1 MRTNLFKSLLVATM
15 AIGAWGGVNSAFA
28 QVTSFP
34 VSANFDD
41 GTKGIFSA
49 GEIKNNSNIGNVL
62 ATGEGLPITLDFDG
76 DVDTDGN
83 QPYTLKEN
91 ENLTFSYTAYQGW
104 YSVRTKTIAST
115 MELKNSDGVVLVGYT
130 YDNGG
135 CKITNVVING
145 KAIDGFS
152 AFHAQSSNPKTNN
165 YSADGFEIGNKK
177 KPFVTGEDYNPII
190 TFSISQSGF
199 VEITFNVREAKLGKK
214 YSKTFSGQLADDV
227 KKDISTLGFT
237 SNVDNSNRYYA
248 IDNFSIKSE
257 IKAVLPANYTIKY
270 VDESSN
276 ELKTVTRSSTV
287 GSNVTATADDMKTFY
302 SSDKSEKYVY
312 KSGNNE
318 IKLAEDE
325 ASNVITLTFS
335 KYTKFGYTINA
346 KENGTDLG
354 EVAKG
359 ETYSDGADIA
369 ISKFYKINNEWYE
382 TTTSPY
388 YINIKPE
395 NKAATIEVKKSDIT
409 YFAETEKL
417 GNNIGAS
424 YNKNMSNGA
433 YSAIAGG
440 KTAELCELPAG
451 EYKVTIY
458 LYERGDRGA
467 YIRDLNNTDNNTNTL
482 CYANIKNNSSYNL
495 KEHSVTL
502 KLYKTTKIGLSGWTT
517 HNKNN
522 DTYSTNQSAGLDYI
536 YIQRTGDATETVS
549 VSDAGYATYAT
560 TNNVVVPSDKNVKVM
575 TVKVNAEGTAI
586 ELNEVKAG
594 TVIPGNT
601 GFLVKAAAGKH
612 DFVVTSEAGKE
623 LENNNLVAATADVPS
638 DGAKYFALTK
648 IGDKVGFALV
658 EKDVVI
664 PAGKAYL
671 EVTKGTAAAKFF
683 GLDGEATGINSVKT
697 AKADGAYYTLEGV
710 KTTKPV
716 KGLYIHN
723 GKKIVVK

>member
-1 MRTNLFKSLLVATM
+1 MKTNLFKSLLVATM
-15 AIGAWGGVNSAFA
+15 AVGAWGGVNSAFA
-28 QVTSFP
+28 KVSSFP
-34 VSANFDD
+34 VTENFDD

-49 GEIKNNSNIGNVL
+49 GEIVNTSNIGNVL
-62 ATGEGLPITLDFDG
+62 AVGNGKPITLDFDG
-76 DVDTDGN
+76 DTNTDGN

-91 ENLTFSYTAYQGW
+91 ENLTFTYKAYHGW
-104 YSVRTKTIAST
+104 SSGKTTTT
-115 MELKNSDGVVLVGYT
+115 MELKNSDGVVIVGYT
-130 YDNGG
+130 YSSVN
-135 CKITNVVING
+135 CSITNVVING
-145 KAIDGFS
+145 KTVEGFSNFFAQSNCTTTKDADGFS
-152 AFHAQSSNPKTNN
+152 VKDKYYKSEEGYT
-165 YSADGFEIGNKK
+165 
-177 KPFVTGEDYNPII
+177 PII

-199 VEITFNVREAKLGKK
+199 VEITFNGREAKLGKT
-214 YSKTFSGQLADDV
+214 YSKTFRGQLADDV
-227 KKDISTLGFT
+227 KKDISTFGLT
-237 SNVDNSNRYYA
+237 SNVTDDTRRSA
-248 IDNFSIKSE
+248 IDNFSITSE
-257 IKAVLPANYTIKY
+257 IKAVQPANYTIKY
-270 VDESSN
+270 VDESSK
-276 ELKTVTRSSTV
+276 ELKTSVTRSSTV
-287 GSNVTATADDMKTFY
+287 GSNVTATADDIKTFY

-395 NKAATIEVKKSDIT
+395 NNSATIEVKKSDIK

-440 KTAELCELPAG
+440 KTAELCELPMG
-451 EYKVTIY
+451 EYRVTVY

-467 YIRDLNNTDNNTNTL
+467 FIRDLNNADNNTNTL
-482 CYANIKNNSSYNL
+482 CYADINKNSSNL
-495 KEHSVTL
+495 KEYSVTL

-517 HNKNN
+517 HNEKN

-560 TNNVVVPSDKNVKVM
+560 KYNVEVPENNDVKVM
-575 TVKVNAEGTAI
+575 TVKVNDDNSTI
-586 ELNEVKAG
+586 TLYDVPAG
-594 TVIPGNT
+594 KVIPANT
-601 GFLVKAAAGKH
+601 GILVKAAQG
-612 DFVVTSEAGKE
+612 DYNFVVTSDEGKE
-623 LENNNLVAATADVPS
+623 LENNSLVAAKEAVTS
-638 DGAKYFALTK
+638 DGATFFALTK
-648 IGDKVGFALV
+648 MDTKVGFA
-658 EKDVVI
+658 VVNNGVKI

-671 EVTKGTAAAKFF
+671 KVPAATTAKFF
-683 GLDGEATGINSVKT
+683 SLDGEATGINSVKT

>member
-1 MRTNLFKSLLVATM
+1 MKTNLFKSLLVATM

-34 VSANFDD
+34 VTENFDN

-49 GEIKNNSNIGNVL
+49 GEIVNTSNIGNVL
-62 ATGEGLPITLDFDG
+62 AVGNGKPITLDFDG
-76 DVDTDGN
+76 DTNTDDN

-91 ENLTFSYTAYQGW
+91 ENITFSYKAYHGW
-104 YSVRTKTIAST
+104 SRGKTTT

-130 YDNGG
+130 YDNGD

-145 KAIDGFS
+145 KSIDGFS
-152 AFHAQSSNPKTNN
+152 AFHAQSSNNN
-165 YSADGFEIGNKK
+165 RKNADGFTKSSQFYMSKEGY
-177 KPFVTGEDYNPII
+177 TPII
-190 TFSISQSGF
+190 TFSISQTGF
-199 VEITFNVREAKLGKK
+199 VEITFNGREAKLGKT
-214 YSKTFSGQLADDV
+214 YSKTFSGQLADNV
-227 KKDISTLGFT
+227 KKDISTFGFT
-237 SNVDNSNRYYA
+237 SNVTDDAFRCA
-248 IDNFSIKSE
+248 IDNFSITSE
-257 IKAVLPANYTIKY
+257 IKAVQPANYTIKY
-270 VDESSN
+270 VDESSK
-276 ELKTVTRSSTV
+276 ELKTSVTRSSTV
-287 GSNVTATADDMKTFY
+287 GSNVTATAADMKTFY
-302 SSDKSEKYVY
+302 SSDASEKYVY
-312 KSGNNE
+312 KSGNKE

-359 ETYSDGADIA
+359 ETYSDDADIA

-395 NKAATIEVKKSDIT
+395 NNSATIEVKKSDIT
-409 YFAETEKL
+409 YFAETENL

-433 YSAIAGG
+433 YSAIKGG
-440 KTAELCELPAG
+440 KTAELCELPMG
-451 EYKVTIY
+451 EYRVTVY

-482 CYANIKNNSSYNL
+482 CYADINKNSSNL
-495 KEHSVTL
+495 KEYSVTL
-502 KLYKTTKIGLSGWTT
+502 KLYKTTKIGLSGWT
-517 HNKNN
+517 N
-522 DTYSTNQSAGLDYI
+522 SGGINQSAGLDYI

-549 VSDAGYATYAT
+549 VSEAGFATYAT
-560 TNNVVVPSDKNVKVM
+560 TNNVVVPEDENVKVM

-586 ELNEVKAG
+586 ELNKVEAG
-594 TVIPGNT
+594 TVIPAKT
-601 GFLVKAAAGKH
+601 GILVKAAVGKH
-612 DFVVTSEAGKE
+612 DFVVTSEAGKD
-623 LENNNLVAATADVPS
+623 LTNNDLKAATIDEPS
-638 DGAKYFALTK
+638 DGTTYFALTK
-648 IGDKVGFALV
+648 IGEKVGFALV
-658 EKDVVI
+658 ENGVVI

-671 EVTKGTAAAKFF
+671 SIPRAASGAKFF

>member
-1 MRTNLFKSLLVATM
+1 MKTNLFKSLLVATM
-15 AIGAWGGVNSAFA
+15 AVGAWGGVNSAFA
-28 QVTSFP
+28 QVSSFP

-41 GTKGIFSA
+41 GKKGIFTA
-49 GEIKNNSNIGNVL
+49 GKIVNNSNIGNVL

-76 DVDTDGN
+76 DVDTNGN
-83 QPYTLKEN
+83 QPYKLKEN

-104 YSVRTKTIAST
+104 YRGKTTT

-145 KAIDGFS
+145 KTIDGFS
-152 AFHAQSSNPKTNN
+152 AFFAQSSNPTTKN
-165 YSADGFEIGNKK
+165 YSADGFEIGNNK

-318 IKLAEDE
+318 IKLAEDV

-369 ISKFYKINNEWYE
+369 ISKFYQINNEWYE

-440 KTAELCELPAG
+440 KTAELCELPMG
-451 EYKVTIY
+451 EYRVTVY
-458 LYERGDRGA
+458 LYEKGERGA
-467 YIRDLNNTDNNTNTL
+467 YIRDLNNADNNTNSL
-482 CYANIKNNSSYNL
+482 CYADINKNSSNL
-495 KEHSVTL
+495 KEYSVTL
-502 KLYKTTKIGLSGWTT
+502 KLYKTTKIGLSGWT
-517 HNKNN
+517 N
-522 DTYSTNQSAGLDYI
+522 SGGTNQSAGLDYI

-549 VSDAGYATYAT
+549 VSEAGYATYAT
-560 TNNVVVPSDKNVKVM
+560 KYNVEVPNDENVKVM
-575 TVKVNAEGTAI
+575 TVTVNEGNSTITLHEIPA
-586 ELNEVKAG
+586 K
-594 TVIPGNT
+594 TVIPANT
-601 GFLVKAAAGKH
+601 GILVKAAQGNH
-612 DFVVTSEAGKE
+612 DFVVTSKE
-623 LENNNLVAATADVPS
+623 GAKLENNSLIAATTDVTS
-638 DGAKYFALTK
+638 DGSTYFALTK
-648 IGDKVGFALV
+648 IGDKVGFA
-658 EKDVVI
+658 VVNNGVKI

-671 EVTKGTAAAKFF
+671 KVPAATTAKFF
-683 GLDGEATGINSVKT
+683 SLDGEATGINSVKT

>member
-1 MRTNLFKSLLVATM
+1 MKTNLFKSLLVATM

-104 YSVRTKTIAST
+104 YSVRNKTIAST

-152 AFHAQSSNPKTNN
+152 AFHAQSSNPKTKN
-165 YSADGFEIGNKK
+165 YSADGFEIGNNK

-312 KSGNNE
+312 KSGNKE

-395 NKAATIEVKKSDIT
+395 NNSATIEVKKSDIT
-409 YFAETEKL
+409 YFAETENL

-433 YSAIAGG
+433 YSAIAGS
-440 KTAELCELPAG
+440 KTAELCELPMG
-451 EYKVTIY
+451 EYRVTVY

-467 YIRDLNNTDNNTNTL
+467 YIRDLNNADNNTNTL
-482 CYANIKNNSSYNL
+482 CYADINKNSSNL
-495 KEHSVTL
+495 KEYSVTL
-502 KLYKTTKIGLSGWTT
+502 KLYKTTKIGLSGWT
-517 HNKNN
+517 N
-522 DTYSTNQSAGLDYI
+522 SGGINQSAGIDYI
-536 YIQRTGDATETVS
+536 YIQRTGDATETATIS
-549 VSDAGYATYAT
+549 EAGFATYAT
-560 TNNVVVPSDKNVKVM
+560 TNNVVVPSDENVKVM

-594 TVIPGNT
+594 TVIPAGR
-601 GFLVKAAAGKH
+601 GILVKAPAGNC
-612 DFVVTSEAGKE
+612 DFVVTSDKGTE
-623 LENNNLVAATADVPS
+623 LTSNNLVAATSDVTS
-638 DGAKYFALTK
+638 DGTKYFALTK
-648 IGDKVGFALV
+648 IGEKVGFALV

-671 EVTKGTAAAKFF
+671 EVAKATAAKFF
-683 GLDGEATGINSVKT
+683 NLDGEATGINSVKT

>member
-1 MRTNLFKSLLVATM
+1 MKTNLFKSLLVATM
-15 AIGAWGGVNSAFA
+15 AVGAWGGVNSAFA
-28 QVTSFP
+28 KVSSFP
-34 VSANFDD
+34 VTENFDD

-49 GEIKNNSNIGNVL
+49 GEIVNTSNIGNVL
-62 ATGEGLPITLDFDG
+62 AVGNGKPITLDFDG
-76 DVDTDGN
+76 DTNTEGN

-91 ENLTFSYTAYQGW
+91 ENVTFSYTAYQGW
-104 YSVRTKTIAST
+104 YNVRNKTITST

-130 YDNGG
+130 Y
-135 CKITNVVING
+135 KTNDCNVTDVVING
-145 KAIDGFS
+145 KTVDGFS
-152 AFHAQSSNPKTNN
+152 IFKNQSLQNN
-165 YSADGFEIGNKK
+165 GKGADGFDKNF
-177 KPFVTGEDYNPII
+177 FVSNVENNPII
-190 TFSISQSGF
+190 TFSISQTGF
-199 VEITFNVREAKLGKK
+199 VTIVFKLGNT
-214 YSKTFSGQLADDV
+214 SKTFSGNIANDV
-227 KKDISTLGFT
+227 KKDIKTFGFT
-237 SNVDNSNRYYA
+237 SNVDNNNRYCA
-248 IDNFSIKSE
+248 IDNFSITSE
-257 IKAVLPANYTIKY
+257 IKAVQPANYTIKY
-270 VDESSN
+270 VDESSK
-276 ELKTVTRSSTV
+276 ELKTSVTRSSTV

-312 KSGNNE
+312 KSGNNG
-318 IKLAEDE
+318 IKLAEDA

-382 TTTSPY
+382 TTSSPY

-409 YFAETEKL
+409 YFAETENL

-424 YNKNMSNGA
+424 YNKNLSNGA

-440 KTAELCELPAG
+440 KIAELCELPAG

-458 LYERGDRGA
+458 LYERGDRSA
-467 YIRDLNNTDNNTNTL
+467 IIRDVNNSDNGTNTL
-482 CYANIKNNSSYNL
+482 CALPIDKNSKANEYSAIL
-495 KEHSVTL
+495 T
-502 KLYKTTKIGLSGWTT
+502 LYKTTKIRLSGYTT
-517 HNKNN
+517 GTDGN
-522 DTYSTNQSAGLDYI
+522 YSTNQSAGLDYV
-536 YIQRTGDATETVS
+536 YIQKTGDATETVS
-549 VSDAGYATYAT
+549 VSDAGFATYAT
-560 TNNVVVPSDKNVKVM
+560 KYNVEVPNDENVKVM
-575 TVKVNAEGTAI
+575 TVKVNDDKNSITLHNVA
-586 ELNEVKAG
+586 AG
-594 TVIPGNT
+594 TLIPANT
-601 GFLVKAAAGKH
+601 GILVKAAKG
-612 DFVVTSEAGKE
+612 DYNFVVTGEAGKD
-623 LENNNLVAATADVPS
+623 LTNNDLKAATANKAS
-638 DGAKYFALTK
+638 DGSTYFALTK

-683 GLDGEATGINSVKT
+683 SLDGEATGINSVKT

>member
-1 MRTNLFKSLLVATM
+1 MKTNLFKSLLVATM

-34 VSANFDD
+34 VTENFDN

-49 GEIKNNSNIGNVL
+49 GEIVNTSNIGNVL
-62 ATGEGLPITLDFDG
+62 AVGNGKPITLDFDG
-76 DVDTDGN
+76 DTNTDDN

-91 ENLTFSYTAYQGW
+91 ENITFSYKAYHGW
-104 YSVRTKTIAST
+104 SRGKTTT

-130 YDNGG
+130 YDNGD

-145 KAIDGFS
+145 KSIDGFS
-152 AFHAQSSNPKTNN
+152 AFHAQSSNNN
-165 YSADGFEIGNKK
+165 RINADGFTKSSQFYMSKEGY
-177 KPFVTGEDYNPII
+177 TPII
-190 TFSISQSGF
+190 TFSISQTGF
-199 VEITFNVREAKLGKK
+199 VEITFNGREAKLGKT
-214 YSKTFSGQLADDV
+214 YSKTFSGQLADNV
-227 KKDISTLGFT
+227 KKDISTFGFT
-237 SNVDNSNRYYA
+237 SNVTDDAFRCA
-248 IDNFSIKSE
+248 IDNFSITSE
-257 IKAVLPANYTIKY
+257 IKAVQPANYTIKY
-270 VDESSN
+270 VDESSK
-276 ELKTVTRSSTV
+276 ELKTSVTRSSTV
-287 GSNVTATADDMKTFY
+287 GSNVTATAADMKTFY
-302 SSDKSEKYVY
+302 SSDASEKYVY
-312 KSGNNE
+312 KSGNKE

-359 ETYSDGADIA
+359 ETYSDDADIA

-395 NKAATIEVKKSDIT
+395 NNSATIEVKKSDIT
-409 YFAETEKL
+409 YFAETENL

-433 YSAIAGG
+433 YSAIKGG
-440 KTAELCELPAG
+440 KTAELCELPMG
-451 EYKVTIY
+451 EYRVTVY

-482 CYANIKNNSSYNL
+482 CYADINKNSSNL
-495 KEHSVTL
+495 KEYSVTL
-502 KLYKTTKIGLSGWTT
+502 KLYKTTKIGLSGWT
-517 HNKNN
+517 N
-522 DTYSTNQSAGLDYI
+522 SGGINQSAGLDYI

-549 VSDAGYATYAT
+549 VSEAGFATYAT
-560 TNNVVVPSDKNVKVM
+560 TNNVVVPEDENVKVM

-586 ELNEVKAG
+586 ELNKVEAG
-594 TVIPGNT
+594 TVIPAKT
-601 GFLVKAAAGKH
+601 GILVKAAAGKH
-612 DFVVTSEAGKE
+612 DFVVTSEAGKD
-623 LENNNLVAATADVPS
+623 LTNNDLKAATIDEPS
-638 DGAKYFALTK
+638 DGTTYFALTK
-648 IGDKVGFALV
+648 IGEKVGFALV
-658 EKDVVI
+658 ENGVVI

-671 EVTKGTAAAKFF
+671 SIPRAASGAKFF

>member
-1 MRTNLFKSLLVATM
+1 MKTNLFKSLLVATM
-15 AIGAWGGVNSAFA
+15 AVGAWGGVNSAFA
-28 QVTSFP
+28 QVSSFP
-34 VSANFDD
+34 VTENFDD
-41 GTKGIFSA
+41 GTNGIFSA
-49 GEIKNNSNIGNVL
+49 GEIVNTSNIGNVL
-62 ATGEGLPITLDFDG
+62 ATGKNMPITLDFDG
-76 DVDTDGN
+76 DVNTDGN

-91 ENLTFSYTAYQGW
+91 ENITFSYKEYNGSLGINTT
-104 YSVRTKTIAST
+104 TK

-130 YDNGG
+130 YN
-135 CKITNVVING
+135 TNKSVINDVVING
-145 KAIDGFS
+145 KTVEGFS
-152 AFHAQSSNPKTNN
+152 EFAAQSIWSSTRGAN
-165 YSADGFEIGNKK
+165 GFNGNG
-177 KPFVTGEDYNPII
+177 KPYLSKDDYNTII
-190 TFSISQSGF
+190 TISISQTGF
-199 VEITFNVREAKLGKK
+199 ATITFKLNNIP
-214 YSKTFSGQLADDV
+214 KTFSGIIANNV
-227 KKDISTLGFT
+227 KKDIKTFGFT
-237 SNVDNSNRYYA
+237 SDVNNTDRRCA
-248 IDNFSIKSE
+248 IDNFSITSE
-257 IKAVLPANYTIKY
+257 IKAVQQASYTIKY

-276 ELKTVTRSSTV
+276 ELKTSVTRSSTV
-287 GSNVTATADDMKTFY
+287 GSNVTATAADMETFY
-302 SSDKSEKYVY
+302 SSDASEKYVY
-312 KSGNNE
+312 KSGNKE

-359 ETYSDGADIA
+359 ETYSDDADIA

-388 YINIKPE
+388 YININPE

-409 YFAETEKL
+409 YFAETENL

-433 YSAIAGG
+433 YSAIAGS

-467 YIRDLNNTDNNTNTL
+467 YIRDLNNADLSTNTL
-482 CYANIKNNSSYNL
+482 CYADINKNSSNL
-495 KEHSVTL
+495 KEYSVTL

-517 HNKNN
+517 HNEKN

-560 TNNVVVPSDKNVKVM
+560 TNNIEVPESNDVKVM
-575 TVKVNAEGTAI
+575 TVKVNEDKSTI
-586 ELNEVKAG
+586 TLHEVKAG
-594 TVIPGNT
+594 TVIPAYT
-601 GFLVKAAAGKH
+601 GILVKAAKG
-612 DFVVTSEAGKE
+612 DYNFVVTSDKGETLANNDLKAAKEA
-623 LENNNLVAATADVPS
+623 VTS
-638 DGAKYFALTK
+638 DGATFFALTK
-648 IGDKVGFALV
+648 MDTKVGFALV
-658 EKDVVI
+658 ANEVVI

-671 EVTKGTAAAKFF
+671 MVENGTPAKFF

>member
-1 MRTNLFKSLLVATM
+1 MKTNLFKSLLVATM
-15 AIGAWGGVNSAFA
+15 AIGALGGVNSAFA

-34 VSANFDD
+34 VTENFDD

-49 GEIKNNSNIGNVL
+49 GEIVNTSNIGNVL
-62 ATGEGLPITLDFDG
+62 ATGKNMPITLDFDG
-76 DVDTDGN
+76 DVNTDGN

-91 ENLTFSYTAYQGW
+91 ENITFSYKEYNGSLGTNTT
-104 YSVRTKTIAST
+104 TK

-130 YDNGG
+130 YN
-135 CKITNVVING
+135 TNKSIINDVVING
-145 KAIDGFS
+145 KTVEGFS
-152 AFHAQSSNPKTNN
+152 EFAAQSI
-165 YSADGFEIGNKK
+165 YSSTRGANGFDGRG
-177 KPFVTGEDYNPII
+177 KPYLSKDDYNTII
-190 TFSISQSGF
+190 TFSISQTGF
-199 VEITFNVREAKLGKK
+199 ATITFKLNNIP
-214 YSKTFSGQLADDV
+214 KTFSGIIANNV
-227 KKDISTLGFT
+227 KKDIKTFGFT
-237 SNVDNSNRYYA
+237 SDVDNTDRRCA
-248 IDNFSIKSE
+248 IDNFSITSE
-257 IKAVLPANYTIKY
+257 IKAVQQTSYTIKY

-276 ELKTVTRSSTV
+276 ELKTSVTRSSTV

-302 SSDKSEKYVY
+302 SSDASEKYVY

-325 ASNVITLTFS
+325 ANNVITLTFS

-359 ETYSDGADIA
+359 ETYSDDADIA

-395 NKAATIEVKKSDIT
+395 NNSATIEVKKSDIT
-409 YFAETEKL
+409 YFAETENL

-433 YSAIAGG
+433 YSAIAGS
-440 KTAELCELPAG
+440 KTAELCELPMG
-451 EYKVTIY
+451 EYKVTVY

-467 YIRDLNNTDNNTNTL
+467 YIRDLNNADNKTNTL
-482 CYANIKNNSSYNL
+482 CYADINKNSSNL
-495 KEHSVTL
+495 KEYSVTL

-517 HNKNN
+517 GNGGI
-522 DTYSTNQSAGLDYI
+522 NQSAGLDYI
-536 YIQRTGDATETVS
+536 YIQRTGDATETATI
-549 VSDAGYATYAT
+549 SDAGFATYAT
-560 TNNVVVPSDKNVKVM
+560 TNNVVVPNDENVKVM

-586 ELNEVKAG
+586 ELNEVAAN
-594 TVIPGNT
+594 TVIPANT
-601 GFLVKAAAGKH
+601 GILVKAPAGNC
-612 DFVVTSEAGKE
+612 DFVVTSDNGTTLAKND
-623 LENNNLVAATADVPS
+623 LKAATADVTS
-638 DGAKYFALTK
+638 DGAKFFALTK
-648 IGDKVGFALV
+648 QGEKVGFALV

-671 EVTKGTAAAKFF
+671 EVAKATAAKFF
-683 GLDGEATGINSVKT
+683 SLDGEATGINSVKT

>member
-1 MRTNLFKSLLVATM
+1 MKTNLFKSLLVATM
-15 AIGAWGGVNSAFA
+15 AVGAMGGVNSAFA

-34 VSANFDD
+34 VTENFDD

-49 GEIKNNSNIGNVL
+49 GEIVNTKNIGNVL
-62 ATGEGLPITLDFDG
+62 ATGKDMPITLDFDG

-91 ENLTFSYTAYQGW
+91 ENITFSYKEYNGSLGTNTT
-104 YSVRTKTIAST
+104 TK

-130 YDNGG
+130 YN
-135 CKITNVVING
+135 TNKSVINDVVING
-145 KAIDGFS
+145 KTVEGFS
-152 AFHAQSSNPKTNN
+152 QFAAQSIWSSTRGAN
-165 YSADGFEIGNKK
+165 GFSGKS
-177 KPFVTGEDYNPII
+177 KPYLSKDDYNTII
-190 TFSISQSGF
+190 TISISQTGF
-199 VEITFNVREAKLGKK
+199 ATITFKLNNIP
-214 YSKTFSGQLADDV
+214 KTFSGIIANNV
-227 KKDISTLGFT
+227 KKDIKTFGFT
-237 SNVDNSNRYYA
+237 SDVNNTDRRCA
-248 IDNFSIKSE
+248 IDNFSINSE
-257 IKAVLPANYTIKY
+257 IKAVQQTNYTIKY

-440 KTAELCELPAG
+440 KTAELCELPMG
-451 EYKVTIY
+451 EYRVTVY

-467 YIRDLNNTDNNTNTL
+467 YIRDLNNADLSTNTL
-482 CYANIKNNSSYNL
+482 CYADINKNSSNL
-495 KEHSVTL
+495 KEYSVTL

-517 HNKNN
+517 HNEKN

-560 TNNVVVPSDKNVKVM
+560 TNNIVVPEGNDVEVM
-575 TVKVNAEGTAI
+575 TVTVNKDNSTISLNKVE
-586 ELNEVKAG
+586 AG
-594 TVIPGNT
+594 TVIPAKT
-601 GFLVKAAAGKH
+601 GILVKAAAGNH
-612 DFVVTSEAGKE
+612 DFVVTSDKSEESEA
-623 LENNNLVAATADVPS
+623 LTNNDLKAATTDETS
-638 DGAKYFALTK
+638 DGATYFALTK
-648 IGDKVGFALV
+648 IGEKVGFALV
-658 EKDVVI
+658 ANGVVI
-664 PAGKAYL
+664 PASKAYL
-671 EVTKGTAAAKFF
+671 KVPAESTAKFF

-710 KTTKPV
+710 KTTKPI

>member
-1 MRTNLFKSLLVATM
+1 MKTNLFKSLLVAAM
-15 AIGAWGGVNSAFA
+15 AIGAMGGVNSAFA
-28 QVTSFP
+28 QVSSFP
-34 VSANFDD
+34 VTENFDD

-49 GEIKNNSNIGNVL
+49 GEIVNDKKIGNVL
-62 ATGEGLPITLDFDG
+62 AVGNGKPITLDFDG
-76 DVDTDGN
+76 DADTDGN

-91 ENLTFSYTAYQGW
+91 ENLTFTYKAYHG
-104 YSVRTKTIAST
+104 YLMGNKTTT
-115 MELKNSDGVVLVGYT
+115 MELKNSDGVVLVGYIYSST
-130 YDNGG
+130 TGN
-135 CKITNVVING
+135 ITNVVING
-145 KAIDGFS
+145 NTVGGFNEFKAQSTMSNGNDAYGFS
-152 AFHAQSSNPKTNN
+152 KNLYTSEDKCNPT
-165 YSADGFEIGNKK
+165 
-177 KPFVTGEDYNPII
+177 I
-190 TFSISQSGF
+190 TFSISQTGF
-199 VEITFNVREAKLGKK
+199 ATITFKIGET
-214 YSKTFSGQLADDV
+214 SKTFSGNIADAV
-227 KKDISTLGFT
+227 KKNISTFGFT
-237 SNVDNSNRYYA
+237 STVNNDGRRCVY
-248 IDNFSIKSE
+248 DNFSIKSE
-257 IKAVLPANYTIKY
+257 IKAVQSANYTIKY

-276 ELKTVTRSSTV
+276 ELKTSITRSSTV
-287 GSNVTATADDMKTFY
+287 GSNVTATAADMETFY
-302 SSDKSEKYVY
+302 SSDDSKKYVY

-359 ETYSDGADIA
+359 ETYTDGADIA
-369 ISKFYKINNEWYE
+369 ISKFYNINNEWYE

-409 YFAETEKL
+409 YFAETENL

-424 YNKNMSNGA
+424 YNKNLSNGA
-433 YSAIAGG
+433 YSAIKGG

-467 YIRDLNNTDNNTNTL
+467 YIRDLNNADLSTNTL
-482 CYANIKNNSSYNL
+482 CYADIKNNSSYNL

-517 HNKNN
+517 HNEKN
-522 DTYSTNQSAGLDYI
+522 DTYSTNQSAGLDFI

-549 VSDAGYATYAT
+549 VTEAGYATYAT
-560 TNNVVVPSDKNVKVM
+560 NYNVKVPEDENVEVM
-575 TVKVNAEGTAI
+575 TVKVNDDKTSITLHKVAA
-586 ELNEVKAG
+586 N
-594 TVIPGNT
+594 TVIPANT
-601 GFLVKAAAGKH
+601 GILVKATAGNH
-612 DFVVTSEAGKE
+612 DFVVTSKE
-623 LENNNLVAATADVPS
+623 GATLDNSLVAAKDAVTS
-638 DGAKYFALTK
+638 DGTTFFALTTLND
-648 IGDKVGFALV
+648 GKVGFA
-658 EKDVVI
+658 VVKEGVNI

-671 EVTKGTAAAKFF
+671 MVPGETSAKFF
-683 GLDGEATGINSVKT
+683 GLDGEVTGINSVKT

-716 KGLYIHN
+716 KGIYIHN

>member
-1 MRTNLFKSLLVATM
+1 MKTNLFKSLLVATM
-15 AIGAWGGVNSAFA
+15 AIGAMGGVNSAFA
-28 QVTSFP
+28 QVSSFP
-34 VSANFDD
+34 VTENFDD

-49 GEIKNNSNIGNVL
+49 GEIVNTSNIGNVL
-62 ATGEGLPITLDFDG
+62 AVGNGKPITLDFDG
-76 DVDTDGN
+76 DTNTDDN

-91 ENLTFSYTAYQGW
+91 ENITFSYKAYHGW
-104 YSVRTKTIAST
+104 SSGKTTT

-152 AFHAQSSNPKTNN
+152 AFHAQSSNNN
-165 YSADGFEIGNKK
+165 RKNADGFTKSSQFYMSKEGY
-177 KPFVTGEDYNPII
+177 TPII
-190 TFSISQSGF
+190 TFSISQTGF
-199 VEITFNVREAKLGKK
+199 VEITFNGREAKLGKT
-214 YSKTFSGQLADDV
+214 YSKTFSGQLADNV
-227 KKDISTLGFT
+227 KKDISTFGFT
-237 SNVDNSNRYYA
+237 SNVTDDAFRCA
-248 IDNFSIKSE
+248 IDNFSITSE
-257 IKAVLPANYTIKY
+257 IKAVQPANYTIKY
-270 VDESSN
+270 VDESSK
-276 ELKTVTRSSTV
+276 ELKTSVTRSSIV
-287 GSNVTATADDMKTFY
+287 GSNVTATAADMETFY
-302 SSDKSEKYVY
+302 SSDASEKYVY

-325 ASNVITLTFS
+325 ANNVITLTFS

-359 ETYSDGADIA
+359 ETYTDGADIA
-369 ISKFYKINNEWYE
+369 ISKFYNINNEWYE

-395 NKAATIEVKKSDIT
+395 NNSATIEVKKSDIT
-409 YFAETEKL
+409 YFAETENL
-417 GNNIGAS
+417 GNNTGKVS
-424 YNKNMSNGA
+424 DKNMSNGA
-433 YSAIAGG
+433 YSAIKGG
-440 KTAELCELPAG
+440 ETAELCKLPMG

-458 LYERGDRGA
+458 LKANGNRSA
-467 YIRDLNNTDNNTNTL
+467 IIRDVDNSDNGTNTL
-482 CYANIKNNSSYNL
+482 CALPINRSSAA
-495 KEHSVTL
+495 KEYSTTL
-502 KLYKTTKIGLSGWTT
+502 TLYETTKIGLSGYTT
-517 HNKNN
+517 S
-522 DTYSTNQSAGLDYI
+522 TGTNQSADLDYI

-549 VSDAGYATYAT
+549 VSEAGFATYAT
-560 TNNVVVPSDKNVKVM
+560 TNNVVVPEDENVKVM

-586 ELNEVKAG
+586 ELNKVAAG
-594 TVIPGNT
+594 TVIPANEGI
-601 GFLVKAAAGKH
+601 LVKAAKG
-612 DFVVTSEAGKE
+612 DYNFVVTSDKGDA
-623 LENNNLVAATADVPS
+623 LANNDLKAATADETS

-658 EKDVVI
+658 ANGVVI

-671 EVTKGTAAAKFF
+671 EVPAATAAKFF

>member
-1 MRTNLFKSLLVATM
+1 MKTNLFKSLLVATM

-34 VSANFDD
+34 VTENFDN

-49 GEIKNNSNIGNVL
+49 GEIVNTSNIGNVL
-62 ATGEGLPITLDFDG
+62 AVGNGKPITLDFDG
-76 DVDTDGN
+76 DTNTDDN

-91 ENLTFSYTAYQGW
+91 ENITFSYKAYHGW
-104 YSVRTKTIAST
+104 SRGKTTT

-130 YDNGG
+130 YDNGD

-145 KAIDGFS
+145 KSIDGFS
-152 AFHAQSSNPKTNN
+152 AFHAQSSNNN
-165 YSADGFEIGNKK
+165 RKNADGFTKSSQFYMSKEGY
-177 KPFVTGEDYNPII
+177 TPII
-190 TFSISQSGF
+190 TFSISQTGF
-199 VEITFNVREAKLGKK
+199 VEITFNGREAKLGKT
-214 YSKTFSGQLADDV
+214 YSKTFSGQLADNV
-227 KKDISTLGFT
+227 KKDISTFGFT
-237 SNVDNSNRYYA
+237 SNVTDDAFRCA
-248 IDNFSIKSE
+248 IDNFSITSE
-257 IKAVLPANYTIKY
+257 IKAVQPANYTIKY
-270 VDESSN
+270 VDESSK
-276 ELKTVTRSSTV
+276 ELKTSVTRSSTV
-287 GSNVTATADDMKTFY
+287 GSNVTATAADMKTFY
-302 SSDKSEKYVY
+302 SSDTSEKYVY
-312 KSGNNE
+312 KSGNKE

-359 ETYSDGADIA
+359 ETYSDDADIA

-395 NKAATIEVKKSDIT
+395 NNSATIEVKKSDIT
-409 YFAETEKL
+409 YFAETENL

-433 YSAIAGG
+433 YSAIKGG
-440 KTAELCELPAG
+440 KTAELCELPMG
-451 EYKVTIY
+451 EYRVTVY

-482 CYANIKNNSSYNL
+482 CYADINKNSSNL
-495 KEHSVTL
+495 KEYSVTL
-502 KLYKTTKIGLSGWTT
+502 KLYKTTKIGLSGWT
-517 HNKNN
+517 N
-522 DTYSTNQSAGLDYI
+522 SGGINQSAGLDYI

-549 VSDAGYATYAT
+549 VSEAGFATYAT
-560 TNNVVVPSDKNVKVM
+560 TNNVVVPEDENVKVM

-594 TVIPGNT
+594 TVIPAKT
-601 GFLVKAAAGKH
+601 GILVKADQGNH
-612 DFVVTSEAGKE
+612 NFVVTSKE
-623 LENNNLVAATADVPS
+623 GTELTNNNLVAATADVPS

>member
-1 MRTNLFKSLLVATM
+1 MKTNLFKSLLVATM

-28 QVTSFP
+28 QVSSFP
-34 VSANFDD
+34 VTENFDE

-49 GEIKNNSNIGNVL
+49 GEIKNTSNIGNVL
-62 ATGEGLPITLDFDG
+62 AVGNGKPITLDFDG
-76 DVDTDGN
+76 DTNTDGN

-91 ENLTFSYTAYQGW
+91 ENLTFTYKAYHGW
-104 YSVRTKTIAST
+104 SSGKTTT

-130 YDNGG
+130 YDNGS
-135 CKITNVVING
+135 CKITNVIING

-152 AFHAQSSNPKTNN
+152 AFYAQSSNNN
-165 YSADGFEIGNKK
+165 RRNADGFTKSNQFYMSKEGY
-177 KPFVTGEDYNPII
+177 TPII

-199 VEITFNVREAKLGKK
+199 VEITFNGREKNLGKT
-214 YSKTFSGQLADDV
+214 YSKTFRGQLADDV
-227 KKDISTLGFT
+227 KKDISTFGFT
-237 SNVDNSNRYYA
+237 SNVTNDDFRCA
-248 IDNFSIKSE
+248 IDNFSITSE
-257 IKAVLPANYTIKY
+257 IKAVLPTNYTIKY

-276 ELKTVTRSSTV
+276 ELKTSVTRSSIV
-287 GSNVTATADDMKTFY
+287 GSNVTATAADMETFY
-302 SSDKSEKYVY
+302 SSNASEKYVY

-325 ASNVITLTFS
+325 ANNVITLTFS

-369 ISKFYKINNEWYE
+369 ISKFYQINNKWYE

-395 NKAATIEVKKSDIT
+395 NNSATIEVKKSDIT
-409 YFAETEKL
+409 YFAETENL
-417 GNNIGAS
+417 GNNTGKVS
-424 YNKNMSNGA
+424 DKNMSNGA
-433 YSAIAGG
+433 YSAIKGG
-440 KTAELCELPAG
+440 ETAELCELPMG
-451 EYKVTIY
+451 EYKVIIY
-458 LYERGDRGA
+458 LKANGNRSA
-467 YIRDLNNTDNNTNTL
+467 IIRDVDNSDNGTNTL
-482 CYANIKNNSSYNL
+482 CSLPINRSSAA
-495 KEHSVTL
+495 KEYSTTL
-502 KLYKTTKIGLSGWTT
+502 TLYETTKIGLSGYTT
-517 HNKNN
+517 S
-522 DTYSTNQSAGLDYI
+522 TGTNQSADLDYI

-549 VSDAGYATYAT
+549 VSEAGFATYAT
-560 TNNVVVPSDKNVKVM
+560 TNNVVVPEDENVKVM

-601 GFLVKAAAGKH
+601 GFLVKAPAGNC
-612 DFVVTSEAGKE
+612 DFVVTSDKGTE
-623 LENNNLVAATADVPS
+623 LTNNDLKAATADVTS
-638 DGAKYFALTK
+638 DGTKFFALTK
-648 IGDKVGFALV
+648 IGEKVGFALV
-658 EKDVVI
+658 ANDVVI

-671 EVTKGTAAAKFF
+671 EVPAATAAKFF
-683 GLDGEATGINSVKT
+683 SLDGEATGINSVKT

>member
-1 MRTNLFKSLLVATM
+1 M
-15 AIGAWGGVNSAFA
+15 NSAFA
-28 QVTSFP
+28 QVSSFP

-49 GEIKNNSNIGNVL
+49 GEVVTNTKNIGTVL
-62 ATGEGLPITLDFDG
+62 AAGKGLPITLDFDG
-76 DVDTDGN
+76 DTKTDGN

-91 ENLTFSYTAYQGW
+91 ENVTFSYTAYQG
-104 YSVRTKTIAST
+104 YLGGRKTTT

-130 YDNGG
+130 YSSTACN
-135 CKITNVVING
+135 ITNVIING
-145 KAIDGFS
+145 KTIDGFS
-152 AFHAQSSNPKTNN
+152 AFFAQSGFSTSGNANGFVDLKNN
-165 YSADGFEIGNKK
+165 VSQKAYQSREG
-177 KPFVTGEDYNPII
+177 YNPII

-199 VEITFNVREAKLGKK
+199 VEMTFNGRETKLGKT

-227 KKDISTLGFT
+227 KKDISTFGFT
-237 SNVDNSNRYYA
+237 SEVDNSDRYYA
-248 IDNFSIKSE
+248 IDNFSITSE
-257 IKAVLPANYTIKY
+257 IKAVKPANYTIKY

-276 ELKTVTRSSTV
+276 ELKTSVTRSSTV
-287 GSNVTATADDMKTFY
+287 GSNVTATAADMETFY
-302 SSDKSEKYVY
+302 SSDASAKYVY

-335 KYTKFGYTINA
+335 KYTKFAYTINA

-369 ISKFYKINNEWYE
+369 ISKFYQINNEWYE

-409 YFAETEKL
+409 YFAETENL
-417 GNNIGAS
+417 GNNTGKVS
-424 YNKNMSNGA
+424 DKTMSNGA
-433 YSAIAGG
+433 YSAIKGG
-440 KTAELCELPAG
+440 ETAELCKLPMG
-451 EYKVTIY
+451 KYKVIIY
-458 LYERGDRGA
+458 LKANGNRSA
-467 YIRDLNNTDNNTNTL
+467 IIRDVDNSDNGTNTL
-482 CYANIKNNSSYNL
+482 CILPINRSSAA
-495 KEHSVTL
+495 KEYSTTL
-502 KLYKTTKIGLSGWTT
+502 TLYKTTKIGLSGYTT
-517 HNKNN
+517 S
-522 DTYSTNQSAGLDYI
+522 TGTNQSADLDYI

-549 VSDAGYATYAT
+549 VSDAGFATYAT
-560 TNNVVVPSDKNVKVM
+560 KYNVEVPNDENVKVM
-575 TVKVNAEGTAI
+575 TVKVNDDNSTI
-586 ELNEVKAG
+586 TLNKVEAG
-594 TVIPGNT
+594 SVIPANT
-601 GFLVKAAAGKH
+601 GILVKAAQGDH
-612 DFVVTSEAGKE
+612 NFVVTSKE
-623 LENNNLVAATADVPS
+623 GTELTNNNLVAATADVTS
-638 DGAKYFALTK
+638 DGAKFFALTK

-671 EVTKGTAAAKFF
+671 EVTKGTAGAKFF
-683 GLDGEATGINSVKT
+683 SLDGEATGINSVKT
-697 AKADGAYYTLEGV
+697 VKADGAYYTLEGV

>member
-1 MRTNLFKSLLVATM
+1 MKTNLFKSLLVATM
-15 AIGAWGGVNSAFA
+15 AVGAMGGVNSAFA
-28 QVTSFP
+28 QVSSFP
-34 VSANFDD
+34 VTENFDD
-41 GTKGIFSA
+41 GTKGIFST
-49 GEIKNNSNIGNVL
+49 GEIVNNSNIGNVL

-104 YSVRTKTIAST
+104 YSVRNKTIAST

-152 AFHAQSSNPKTNN
+152 AFHAQSSNPKTKN
-165 YSADGFEIGNKK
+165 YSADGFEIGNNK

-199 VEITFNVREAKLGKK
+199 VEITFNVREAKFGKK

-287 GSNVTATADDMKTFY
+287 GSNVTATAADMKTFY

-312 KSGNNE
+312 KSGNKE

-417 GNNIGAS
+417 GNNTGKVS
-424 YNKNMSNGA
+424 DKNMSNGA
-433 YSAIAGG
+433 YSAIKGG
-440 KTAELCELPAG
+440 ETAELCELPMG
-451 EYKVTIY
+451 EYKVIIY
-458 LYERGDRGA
+458 LKANGNRSA
-467 YIRDLNNTDNNTNTL
+467 IIRDVDNSDNGTNTL
-482 CYANIKNNSSYNL
+482 CSLPINRSSAA
-495 KEHSVTL
+495 KEYSTTL
-502 KLYKTTKIGLSGWTT
+502 TLYKTTKIGLSGYTT
-517 HNKNN
+517 S
-522 DTYSTNQSAGLDYI
+522 TGGTNQSADLDYI

-549 VSDAGYATYAT
+549 VTEAGYATYAT
-560 TNNVVVPSDKNVKVM
+560 TNNIVVPENNDVKVM
-575 TVKVNAEGTAI
+575 TVKVNDDKNSITLHNVA
-586 ELNEVKAG
+586 AG
-594 TVIPGNT
+594 TLIPANT
-601 GFLVKAAAGKH
+601 GILVKAAQG
-612 DFVVTSEAGKE
+612 DYNFVVTSDAGTP
-623 LENNNLVAATADVPS
+623 LDNNLVAAKEAVKS
-638 DGAKYFALTK
+638 DGATFFALTTLSD
-648 IGDKVGFALV
+648 GKVGFA
-658 EKDVVI
+658 VVATGVKI

-671 EVTKGTAAAKFF
+671 KVPAATTAKFF

>member
-1 MRTNLFKSLLVATM
+1 MKTNLFKSLLVATM
-15 AIGAWGGVNSAFA
+15 AIGALGGVNSAFA

-34 VSANFDD
+34 VTENFDD

-49 GEIKNNSNIGNVL
+49 GEVITKNKNIGTVL
-62 ATGEGLPITLDFDG
+62 AAGRDLPITLDFDG
-76 DVDTDGN
+76 DTNTDGN

-91 ENLTFSYTAYQGW
+91 ENVTFSYTAYQGW
-104 YSVRTKTIAST
+104 YNVRNKTITST

-130 YDNGG
+130 Y
-135 CKITNVVING
+135 KTNDCNVTDVVING
-145 KAIDGFS
+145 KTVDGFS
-152 AFHAQSSNPKTNN
+152 IFKNQSLQNN
-165 YSADGFEIGNKK
+165 GKGADGFDKNF
-177 KPFVTGEDYNPII
+177 FVSNVENNPII
-190 TFSISQSGF
+190 TFSISQTGF
-199 VEITFNVREAKLGKK
+199 VTIVFKLGNT
-214 YSKTFSGQLADDV
+214 SKTFSGNIANDV
-227 KKDISTLGFT
+227 KKDIKTFGFT
-237 SNVDNSNRYYA
+237 SNVDNDNRYCA
-248 IDNFSIKSE
+248 IDNFSITSE

-276 ELKTVTRSSTV
+276 ELKTSVTRSSTV
-287 GSNVTATADDMKTFY
+287 GSNVTATAADMETFY
-302 SSDKSEKYVY
+302 SSDASEKYVY

-369 ISKFYKINNEWYE
+369 ISKFYQINNEWYE

-395 NKAATIEVKKSDIT
+395 NNSATIEVKKSDIT
-409 YFAETEKL
+409 YFAETENL

-433 YSAIAGG
+433 YSAIAGS

-467 YIRDLNNTDNNTNTL
+467 YIRDLNNADNKTNTL
-482 CYANIKNNSSYNL
+482 CYADINKYSSNL
-495 KEHSVTL
+495 KEYSVTL
-502 KLYKTTKIGLSGWTT
+502 KLYKTTKIGLSGWT
-517 HNKNN
+517 N
-522 DTYSTNQSAGLDYI
+522 SGGINQSAGLDYV
-536 YIQRTGDATETVS
+536 YIQRTGDATETATIS
-549 VSDAGYATYAT
+549 EAGYATYAT
-560 TNNVVVPSDKNVKVM
+560 TNNVIVPSKENIKVM
-575 TVKVNAEGTAI
+575 TVKVNDEGTAI
-586 ELNEVKAG
+586 ELNEVAAN
-594 TVIPGNT
+594 TVIPANT
-601 GFLVKAAAGKH
+601 GILVKAPAGNC
-612 DFVVTSEAGKE
+612 DFVVTSDKGTE
-623 LENNNLVAATADVPS
+623 LAKNDLKAATADVTS
-638 DGAKYFALTK
+638 DGTKFFALTK

-658 EKDVVI
+658 ENGVVI

-671 EVTKGTAAAKFF
+671 EVPAATAAKFF

>member
-1 MRTNLFKSLLVATM
+1 MKTNLFKSLLVATM
-15 AIGAWGGVNSAFA
+15 AIGAMGGVNSAFA
-28 QVTSFP
+28 QVSSFP
-34 VSANFDD
+34 VTEKFDD

-49 GEIKNNSNIGNVL
+49 GEIVNTKNIGNVL
-62 ATGEGLPITLDFDG
+62 ATGKDKPITLDFDG

-91 ENLTFSYTAYQGW
+91 ENITFSYKEYNGSLGTNTT
-104 YSVRTKTIAST
+104 TK

-130 YDNGG
+130 YN
-135 CKITNVVING
+135 TNKSVINDVVING
-145 KAIDGFS
+145 KTVEGFS
-152 AFHAQSSNPKTNN
+152 EFAAQSIWSSTRGANGFTGNGKPYLSNDN
-165 YSADGFEIGNKK
+165 YN
-177 KPFVTGEDYNPII
+177 TII
-190 TFSISQSGF
+190 TFSISQTGF
-199 VEITFNVREAKLGKK
+199 ATITFKLNNIP
-214 YSKTFSGQLADDV
+214 KTFSGIIANDV
-227 KKDISTLGFT
+227 KKDIKTFGFT
-237 SNVDNSNRYYA
+237 SNVDNTDRRCA
-248 IDNFSIKSE
+248 IDNFSITSE
-257 IKAVLPANYTIKY
+257 IKAVQQTNYTIKY
-270 VDESSN
+270 VDESSK
-276 ELKTVTRSSTV
+276 ELKTSVTRSSTV
-287 GSNVTATADDMKTFY
+287 GSNVTATAADMETFY
-302 SSDKSEKYVY
+302 SSDASEKYVY

-395 NKAATIEVKKSDIT
+395 NKSATIEVKKSDIT
-409 YFAETEKL
+409 YFAETENL

-433 YSAIAGG
+433 YSAIAGS
-440 KTAELCELPAG
+440 KTAELCELPMG
-451 EYKVTIY
+451 EYKVTVY

-467 YIRDLNNTDNNTNTL
+467 YIRDLNNADNKTNTL
-482 CYANIKNNSSYNL
+482 CYVDINKNSSNL
-495 KEHSVTL
+495 KEYSVTL
-502 KLYKTTKIGLSGWTT
+502 KLYKTTKIGLSGWT
-517 HNKNN
+517 N
-522 DTYSTNQSAGLDYI
+522 SGGINQSAGLDYI

-549 VSDAGYATYAT
+549 VSEAGFATYAT
-560 TNNVVVPSDKNVKVM
+560 TNNVVVPSDVKVM
-575 TVKVNAEGTAI
+575 TVTVNEGNSTI
-586 ELNEVKAG
+586 TLNEIEAGAVIPAG
-594 TVIPGNT
+594 TGI
-601 GFLVKAAAGKH
+601 LVKAAQGNH
-612 DFVVTSEAGKE
+612 DFVVTSKE
-623 LENNNLVAATADVPS
+623 GAKLENNSLVAATTDVPS
-638 DGAKYFALTK
+638 NGTTYFALTK

-658 EKDVVI
+658 ENGIVI

-671 EVTKGTAAAKFF
+671 EVPGALGAKFF
-683 GLDGEATGINSVKT
+683 SLDGEATGINSVKT

>member
-1 MRTNLFKSLLVATM
+1 MKTNLFKSLLVATM
-15 AIGAWGGVNSAFA
+15 AIGAMGGVNSAFA

-49 GEIKNNSNIGNVL
+49 GEVVTNTTNIGTVL
-62 ATGEGLPITLDFDG
+62 AAGKGLPITLDFDG
-76 DVDTDGN
+76 DANTDGN

-91 ENLTFSYTAYQGW
+91 ENLTFSYKAYHGY
-104 YSVRTKTIAST
+104 YSDTKKTPFPTT
-115 MELKNSDGVVLVGYT
+115 MEVKNSNGVVLVGYT
-130 YDNGG
+130 YRHDN
-135 CKITNVVING
+135 CNITDVVING
-145 KAIDGFS
+145 KTVDGFS
-152 AFHAQSSNPKTNN
+152 AFHAQSSYTNKGN
-165 YSADGFEIGNKK
+165 ANGFVDPRGKK
-177 KPFVTGEDYNPII
+177 AYQSKEDYNPII

-199 VEITFNVREAKLGKK
+199 VEITFNGREKNLGAK

-237 SNVDNSNRYYA
+237 SNVNNSDRYCA

-257 IKAVLPANYTIKY
+257 TKAIQQTSYTIKY

-359 ETYSDGADIA
+359 ETYTDGADIA
-369 ISKFYKINNEWYE
+369 ISKFYYINNAWYE

-395 NKAATIEVKKSDIT
+395 NNSATIEVKKSDIT
-409 YFAETEKL
+409 YFAETENL
-417 GNNIGAS
+417 GNITGKVS
-424 YNKNMSNGA
+424 DKNMSNGA
-433 YSAIAGG
+433 YSAIKGG
-440 KTAELCELPAG
+440 EIAEICKLPMG

-458 LYERGDRGA
+458 LKANGNRSA
-467 YIRDLNNTDNNTNTL
+467 IIRDVDNSDNGTNTL
-482 CYANIKNNSSYNL
+482 CSLPINRSSAA
-495 KEHSVTL
+495 KEYSTTL
-502 KLYKTTKIGLSGWTT
+502 TLYETTKIGLTGYTT
-517 HNKNN
+517 S
-522 DTYSTNQSAGLDYI
+522 TGTNQSADLDYI

-549 VSDAGYATYAT
+549 VSEAGYATYAT
-560 TNNVVVPSDKNVKVM
+560 TNNVKVPEGNDVKVM
-575 TVKVNAEGTAI
+575 TVTVNEGNSTITLHEIPA
-586 ELNEVKAG
+586 N
-594 TVIPGNT
+594 TVIPAGT
-601 GFLVKAAAGKH
+601 GILVKAAAGNH
-612 DFVVTSEAGKE
+612 DFVVTSEEGTP
-623 LENNNLVAATADVPS
+623 LENNNLVAATKAVTP
-638 DGAKYFALTK
+638 DGAKDFFALTTLND
-648 IGDKVGFALV
+648 GKVGFAKV
-658 EKDVVI
+658 AKDVVI

-671 EVTKGTAAAKFF
+671 EVPAGKAKFF
-683 GLDGEATGINSVKT
+683 GLDSEATGINSVKT

>member
-1 MRTNLFKSLLVATM
+1 MKTNLFKSLLVATM

-34 VSANFDD
+34 VTENFDN

-49 GEIKNNSNIGNVL
+49 GEVVNTSNIGNVL
-62 ATGEGLPITLDFDG
+62 AVGNGKPITLDFDG
-76 DVDTDGN
+76 DTNTDDN

-91 ENLTFSYTAYQGW
+91 ENITFSYKAYHGW
-104 YSVRTKTIAST
+104 SRGKTTT

-130 YDNGG
+130 YDNGD

-145 KAIDGFS
+145 KSIDGFS
-152 AFHAQSSNPKTNN
+152 AFHAQSSNNN
-165 YSADGFEIGNKK
+165 RKNADGFTKSSQFYMSKEGY
-177 KPFVTGEDYNPII
+177 TPII
-190 TFSISQSGF
+190 TFSISQTGF
-199 VEITFNVREAKLGKK
+199 VEITFNGREAKLGKT
-214 YSKTFSGQLADDV
+214 YSKTFSGQLADNV
-227 KKDISTLGFT
+227 KKDISTFGFT
-237 SNVDNSNRYYA
+237 SNVTDDAFRCA
-248 IDNFSIKSE
+248 IDNFSITSE
-257 IKAVLPANYTIKY
+257 IKAVQPANYTIKY
-270 VDESSN
+270 VDESSK
-276 ELKTVTRSSTV
+276 ELKTSVTRSSTV
-287 GSNVTATADDMKTFY
+287 GSNVTATAADMKTFY
-302 SSDKSEKYVY
+302 SSDASEKYVY
-312 KSGNNE
+312 KSGNKE

-359 ETYSDGADIA
+359 ETYSDDADIA

-395 NKAATIEVKKSDIT
+395 NNSATIEVKKSDIT
-409 YFAETEKL
+409 YFAETENL

-433 YSAIAGG
+433 YSAIKGG
-440 KTAELCELPAG
+440 KTAELCELPMG
-451 EYKVTIY
+451 EYRVTVY

-482 CYANIKNNSSYNL
+482 CYADINKNSSNL
-495 KEHSVTL
+495 KEYSVTL
-502 KLYKTTKIGLSGWTT
+502 KLYKTTKIGLSGWT
-517 HNKNN
+517 N
-522 DTYSTNQSAGLDYI
+522 SGGINQSAGLDYI

-549 VSDAGYATYAT
+549 VSEAGFATYAT
-560 TNNVVVPSDKNVKVM
+560 TNNVVVPEDENVKVM

-586 ELNEVKAG
+586 ELNKVEAG
-594 TVIPGNT
+594 TVIPAKT
-601 GFLVKAAAGKH
+601 GILVKAAAGKH
-612 DFVVTSEAGKE
+612 DFVVTSEAGKD
-623 LENNNLVAATADVPS
+623 LTNNDLKAATIDEPS
-638 DGAKYFALTK
+638 DGTTYFALTK
-648 IGDKVGFALV
+648 IGEKVGFALV
-658 EKDVVI
+658 ENGVVI

-671 EVTKGTAAAKFF
+671 SIPRAASGAKFF

>member
-1 MRTNLFKSLLVATM
+1 MKTNLFKSLLVATM

-34 VSANFDD
+34 VTENFDN

-49 GEIKNNSNIGNVL
+49 GEIVNTSNIGNVL
-62 ATGEGLPITLDFDG
+62 AVGNGKPITLDFDG
-76 DVDTDGN
+76 DTNTDDN

-91 ENLTFSYTAYQGW
+91 ENITFSYKAYHGW
-104 YSVRTKTIAST
+104 SRGKTTT

-130 YDNGG
+130 YDNGD

-145 KAIDGFS
+145 KSIDGFS
-152 AFHAQSSNPKTNN
+152 AFHAQSSNNN
-165 YSADGFEIGNKK
+165 RKNADGFTKSSQFYMSKEGY
-177 KPFVTGEDYNPII
+177 TPII
-190 TFSISQSGF
+190 TFSISQTGF
-199 VEITFNVREAKLGKK
+199 VEITFNGREAKLGKT
-214 YSKTFSGQLADDV
+214 YSKTFSGQLADNV
-227 KKDISTLGFT
+227 KKDISTFGFT
-237 SNVDNSNRYYA
+237 SNVTDDAFRCA
-248 IDNFSIKSE
+248 IDNFSITSE
-257 IKAVLPANYTIKY
+257 IKAVQPANYTIKY
-270 VDESSN
+270 VDESSK
-276 ELKTVTRSSTV
+276 ELKTSVTRSSTV
-287 GSNVTATADDMKTFY
+287 GSNVTATAADMKTFY

-312 KSGNNE
+312 KSGNKE

-417 GNNIGAS
+417 GNNTGKVS
-424 YNKNMSNGA
+424 DKNMSNGA
-433 YSAIAGG
+433 YSAIKGG
-440 KTAELCELPAG
+440 ETAELCKLPMG
-451 EYKVTIY
+451 EYKVIIY
-458 LYERGDRGA
+458 LKANGNRSA
-467 YIRDLNNTDNNTNTL
+467 IIRDVDNSDNGTNTL
-482 CYANIKNNSSYNL
+482 CSLPINRSSAA
-495 KEHSVTL
+495 KEYSTTL
-502 KLYKTTKIGLSGWTT
+502 TLYETTKIGLSGYTT
-517 HNKNN
+517 S
-522 DTYSTNQSAGLDYI
+522 TGTNQSADLDYI
-536 YIQRTGDATETVS
+536 YIQRTGDATETATIS
-549 VSDAGYATYAT
+549 EAGFATYAT
-560 TNNVVVPSDKNVKVM
+560 TNNVVVPEDENVKVM

-594 TVIPGNT
+594 TVIPAGR
-601 GFLVKAAAGKH
+601 GILVKAPAGNC
-612 DFVVTSEAGKE
+612 DFVVTSDKGTE
-623 LENNNLVAATADVPS
+623 LTNNDLKAATADVTS
-638 DGAKYFALTK
+638 DGTKFFALTK

-658 EKDVVI
+658 ENDVVI

-671 EVTKGTAAAKFF
+671 EVSKGTAAKFF
-683 GLDGEATGINSVKT
+683 SLDGEATGINSVKT

>member
-1 MRTNLFKSLLVATM
+1 MKTNLFKSLLVATM
-15 AIGAWGGVNSAFA
+15 AIGAMGGVNSAFA

-49 GEIKNNSNIGNVL
+49 GEVVTNTKNIGTVL
-62 ATGEGLPITLDFDG
+62 AAGKNLPITLEFDG
-76 DVDTDGN
+76 DTNTDGN

-91 ENLTFSYTAYQGW
+91 ENVTFSYTAYQG
-104 YSVRTKTIAST
+104 YLGGTRTTT

-130 YDNGG
+130 YSSGSCN
-135 CKITNVVING
+135 ITNVIING
-145 KAIDGFS
+145 KTINDFS
-152 AFHAQSSNPKTNN
+152 AFHAQSSFSTGGDAN
-165 YSADGFEIGNKK
+165 GFVDLKK
-177 KPFVTGEDYNPII
+177 NVSQKAYQSKEDYNPII

-199 VEITFNVREAKLGKK
+199 VEITFNGREKKLGKT
-214 YSKTFSGQLADDV
+214 YSKTFSGQLADNV
-227 KKDISTLGFT
+227 KKDISTFGFT
-237 SNVDNSNRYYA
+237 SDVDNTDRYYA
-248 IDNFSIKSE
+248 IDNFSITSK
-257 IKAVLPANYTIKY
+257 IKAVLPTNYTIKY
-270 VDESSN
+270 VDESSK
-276 ELKTVTRSSTV
+276 ELKTSVTRSSTV
-287 GSNVTATADDMKTFY
+287 GSNVTATAADMKTFY
-302 SSDKSEKYVY
+302 SSDASEKYVY

-395 NKAATIEVKKSDIT
+395 NNAATIEVKKSDIT
-409 YFAETEKL
+409 YFAETENL
-417 GNNIGAS
+417 GNNTGKVS
-424 YNKNMSNGA
+424 DKNMSNGA
-433 YSAIAGG
+433 YSAIKGG
-440 KTAELCELPAG
+440 ETAELCKLPMG
-451 EYKVTIY
+451 EYKVIIY
-458 LYERGDRGA
+458 LKANGNRSA
-467 YIRDLNNTDNNTNTL
+467 IIRDVDNSDNGTNTL
-482 CYANIKNNSSYNL
+482 CSLPINRSSAA
-495 KEHSVTL
+495 KEYSTTL
-502 KLYKTTKIGLSGWTT
+502 TLYETTKIGLSGYTT
-517 HNKNN
+517 S
-522 DTYSTNQSAGLDYI
+522 TGTNQSADLDYI

-549 VSDAGYATYAT
+549 VSEAGFATYAT
-560 TNNVVVPSDKNVKVM
+560 TNNVVVPNDENVKVM
-575 TVKVNAEGTAI
+575 TVKVNDDNSTI
-586 ELNEVKAG
+586 TLNDVAAG
-594 TVIPGNT
+594 TVIPANT
-601 GFLVKAAAGKH
+601 GILVKAAQGNH
-612 DFVVTSEAGKE
+612 DFVVTSEAGKD
-623 LENNNLVAATADVPS
+623 LTNNDLKAATIDETS
-638 DGAKYFALTK
+638 NGTTYFALTK

-658 EKDVVI
+658 ENGIVI

-671 EVTKGTAAAKFF
+671 EVPGALGAKFF
-683 GLDGEATGINSVKT
+683 SLDGEATGINSVKT

-716 KGLYIHN
+716 KGIYIHN

>member
-1 MRTNLFKSLLVATM
+1 MKTNLFKSLLVATM

-28 QVTSFP
+28 QVSSFP
-34 VSANFDD
+34 VTANFDD
-41 GTKGIFSA
+41 NTKGIFSA
-49 GEIKNNSNIGNVL
+49 GEVVTNTTNIGTVL
-62 ATGEGLPITLDFDG
+62 AAGKGLPITLDFDG

-83 QPYTLKEN
+83 QPYSLKEN
-91 ENLTFSYTAYQGW
+91 ENLTFSYKAYHGY
-104 YSVRTKTIAST
+104 YSDTKKTPFPTT
-115 MELKNSDGVVLVGYT
+115 MEVKNSDGVVLVGYT
-130 YDNGG
+130 YRHDN
-135 CKITNVVING
+135 CNITDVVING
-145 KAIDGFS
+145 KTVDVFS
-152 AFHAQSSNPKTNN
+152 AFHAQSSYTNKGN
-165 YSADGFEIGNKK
+165 ANGFVDPRGKK
-177 KPFVTGEDYNPII
+177 AYQSKEDYNPII

-199 VEITFNVREAKLGKK
+199 VEITFNGREDRLGAK
-214 YSKTFSGQLADDV
+214 YSKTFSGQLADNV
-227 KKDISTLGFT
+227 KKDISTFGFT
-237 SNVDNSNRYYA
+237 SNVDNSDRYCA
-248 IDNFSIKSE
+248 IDNFSITSE

-276 ELKTVTRSSTV
+276 ELKTSITRSSTV
-287 GSNVTATADDMKTFY
+287 GSNVTATAADMETFY
-302 SSDKSEKYVY
+302 SSDASEKYVY

-325 ASNVITLTFS
+325 TSNVITLTFS

-359 ETYSDGADIA
+359 ETYTDGADIA
-369 ISKFYKINNEWYE
+369 ISKFYYINNAWYE

-395 NKAATIEVKKSDIT
+395 NNSATIEVKKSDIT
-409 YFAETEKL
+409 YFTETENL
-417 GNNIGAS
+417 GNNTGKVS
-424 YNKNMSNGA
+424 DKNMSNGA
-433 YSAIAGG
+433 YSAIKGG
-440 KTAELCELPAG
+440 ETAELCKLPMG

-458 LYERGDRGA
+458 LKANGNRSA
-467 YIRDLNNTDNNTNTL
+467 IIRDVDNSDNGTNTL
-482 CYANIKNNSSYNL
+482 CALPINRSSAA
-495 KEHSVTL
+495 KEYSTTL
-502 KLYKTTKIGLSGWTT
+502 TLYETTKIGLSGYTT
-517 HNKNN
+517 S
-522 DTYSTNQSAGLDYI
+522 TGTNQSADLDYI

-549 VSDAGYATYAT
+549 VSEAGFATYAT
-560 TNNVVVPSDKNVKVM
+560 KNNVKVPEDENVKVM
-575 TVKVNAEGTAI
+575 TVKVNDDKTSI
-586 ELNEVKAG
+586 TLHKVDAG
-594 TVIPGNT
+594 TVIPAGK
-601 GFLVKAAAGKH
+601 GILVKAAKGNYN
-612 DFVVTSEAGKE
+612 FVVTSEAGKE
-623 LENNNLVAATADVPS
+623 LENNNLVAATTDVPS

-658 EKDVVI
+658 ANGVVI

-671 EVTKGTAAAKFF
+671 EVTKSTSAKFF

>member
-1 MRTNLFKSLLVATM
+1 MKTNLFKSLLVATM

-34 VSANFDD
+34 VTENFDD

-49 GEIKNNSNIGNVL
+49 GEIVNTSNIGNVL
-62 ATGEGLPITLDFDG
+62 ATGKNMPITLDFDG
-76 DVDTDGN
+76 DVNTDGN

-91 ENLTFSYTAYQGW
+91 ENITFSYKEYNGSLGTNTT
-104 YSVRTKTIAST
+104 TK

-130 YDNGG
+130 YN
-135 CKITNVVING
+135 TNKSIINDVVING
-145 KAIDGFS
+145 KTVEGFS
-152 AFHAQSSNPKTNN
+152 EFAAQSI
-165 YSADGFEIGNKK
+165 YSSTRGANGFDGRG
-177 KPFVTGEDYNPII
+177 KPYLSKDDYNTII
-190 TFSISQSGF
+190 TFSISQTGF
-199 VEITFNVREAKLGKK
+199 ATITFKLNNIP
-214 YSKTFSGQLADDV
+214 KTFSGIIANDV
-227 KKDISTLGFT
+227 KKDIKTFGFT
-237 SNVDNSNRYYA
+237 SNVDNTDRRCA
-248 IDNFSIKSE
+248 IDNFSITSE
-257 IKAVLPANYTIKY
+257 IKAVQQTSYTIKY

-276 ELKTVTRSSTV
+276 ELKTSVTRSSTV

-302 SSDKSEKYVY
+302 SSDASEKYVY

-325 ASNVITLTFS
+325 ANNVITLTFS

-359 ETYSDGADIA
+359 ETYSDDADIA

-395 NKAATIEVKKSDIT
+395 NNSATIEVKKSDIT
-409 YFAETEKL
+409 YFAETENL

-440 KTAELCELPAG
+440 KTAELCELPMG
-451 EYKVTIY
+451 EYRVTVY

-467 YIRDLNNTDNNTNTL
+467 FIRDLNNTDNNTNTL

-517 HNKNN
+517 GNGGI
-522 DTYSTNQSAGLDYI
+522 NQSAGLDYI

-549 VSDAGYATYAT
+549 VTDAGFATYAT
-560 TNNVVVPSDKNVKVM
+560 TNNVKVPKDDNVKVM

-586 ELNEVKAG
+586 ELNEVAAG
-594 TVIPGNT
+594 TVIPAKT
-601 GFLVKAAAGKH
+601 GILVKAPAGNC
-612 DFVVTSEAGKE
+612 DFVVTSDKGETLAYNDLK
-623 LENNNLVAATADVPS
+623 AATEDVTS
-638 DGAKYFALTK
+638 VDDKFFALTK
-648 IGDKVGFALV
+648 LGEKVGFALV
-658 EKDVVI
+658 ANGVVI

-671 EVTKGTAAAKFF
+671 EVPAGSAAKFF
-683 GLDGEATGINSVKT
+683 SLDGEATGINSVKT

>member
-1 MRTNLFKSLLVATM
+1 MKTNLFKSLLVATM
-15 AIGAWGGVNSAFA
+15 AIGALGGVNSAFA

-34 VSANFDD
+34 VTENFDD

-49 GEIKNNSNIGNVL
+49 GEIVNTSNIGNVL
-62 ATGEGLPITLDFDG
+62 ATGKNMPITLDFDG
-76 DVDTDGN
+76 DVNTDGN

-91 ENLTFSYTAYQGW
+91 ENITFSYKEYNGSLGTNTT
-104 YSVRTKTIAST
+104 TK

-130 YDNGG
+130 YN
-135 CKITNVVING
+135 TNKSIINDVVING
-145 KAIDGFS
+145 KTVEGFS
-152 AFHAQSSNPKTNN
+152 EFAAQSI
-165 YSADGFEIGNKK
+165 YSSTRGANGFDGRG
-177 KPFVTGEDYNPII
+177 KPYLSKDDYNTII
-190 TFSISQSGF
+190 TFSISQTGF
-199 VEITFNVREAKLGKK
+199 ATITFKLNNIP
-214 YSKTFSGQLADDV
+214 KTFSGIIANNV
-227 KKDISTLGFT
+227 KKDIKTFGFT
-237 SNVDNSNRYYA
+237 SDVDNTDRRCA
-248 IDNFSIKSE
+248 IDNFSITSE
-257 IKAVLPANYTIKY
+257 IKAVQQTSYTIKY

-276 ELKTVTRSSTV
+276 ELKTSVTRSSTV

-302 SSDKSEKYVY
+302 SSDASEKYVY

-325 ASNVITLTFS
+325 ANNVITLTFS

-359 ETYSDGADIA
+359 ETYSDDADIA

-395 NKAATIEVKKSDIT
+395 NNSATIEVKKSDIT
-409 YFAETEKL
+409 YFAETENL

-433 YSAIAGG
+433 YSAIAGS
-440 KTAELCELPAG
+440 KTAELCELPMG
-451 EYKVTIY
+451 EYKVTVY

-467 YIRDLNNTDNNTNTL
+467 YIRDLNNADNKTNTL
-482 CYANIKNNSSYNL
+482 CYADINKNSSNL
-495 KEHSVTL
+495 KEYSVTL

-517 HNKNN
+517 GNGGI
-522 DTYSTNQSAGLDYI
+522 NQSAGLDYI
-536 YIQRTGDATETVS
+536 YIQRTGDATETATI
-549 VSDAGYATYAT
+549 SDAGFATYAT
-560 TNNVVVPSDKNVKVM
+560 TNNVVVPNDENVKVM

-586 ELNEVKAG
+586 ELNEVAAN
-594 TVIPGNT
+594 TVIPANT
-601 GFLVKAAAGKH
+601 GILVKAPAGNCN
-612 DFVVTSEAGKE
+612 FVVTSEAGTE
-623 LENNNLVAATADVPS
+623 LTNNDLKAATIDETS
-638 DGAKYFALTK
+638 DGTKFFALTK

-658 EKDVVI
+658 ENDVVI

-671 EVTKGTAAAKFF
+671 EVSKGTAAKFF
-683 GLDGEATGINSVKT
+683 SLDGEATGINSVKT

>member
-1 MRTNLFKSLLVATM
+1 MKTNLFKSLLVATM

-104 YSVRTKTIAST
+104 YSVRNKTIAST

-152 AFHAQSSNPKTNN
+152 AFHAQSSNPKTKK
-165 YSADGFEIGNKK
+165 YSADGFEIGNNK

-199 VEITFNVREAKLGKK
+199 VEITFNVREANLGKK

-369 ISKFYKINNEWYE
+369 ISKFYQINNKWYE

-395 NKAATIEVKKSDIT
+395 NNSATIEVKKSDIT
-409 YFAETEKL
+409 YFAETENL
-417 GNNIGAS
+417 GNNTGKVS
-424 YNKNMSNGA
+424 DKNMSNGA
-433 YSAIAGG
+433 YSAIKGG
-440 KTAELCELPAG
+440 ETAELCKLPMG
-451 EYKVTIY
+451 EYKVIIY
-458 LYERGDRGA
+458 LKANGNRSA
-467 YIRDLNNTDNNTNTL
+467 IIRDVDNSDNGTNTL
-482 CYANIKNNSSYNL
+482 CSLPINRSSAA
-495 KEHSVTL
+495 KEYSTTL
-502 KLYKTTKIGLSGWTT
+502 TLYKTTKIGLSGYTT
-517 HNKNN
+517 S
-522 DTYSTNQSAGLDYI
+522 TGTNQSADLDYI
-536 YIQRTGDATETVS
+536 YIQRTGDATETATIS
-549 VSDAGYATYAT
+549 EAGFATYAT
-560 TNNVVVPSDKNVKVM
+560 TNNVVVPEDENVKVM

-594 TVIPGNT
+594 TVIPAGT
-601 GFLVKAAAGKH
+601 GILVKAPAGNC
-612 DFVVTSEAGKE
+612 DFVVTSDKGKE
-623 LENNNLVAATADVPS
+623 LTSNNLVAATSDVTS
-638 DGAKYFALTK
+638 DGTKYFALTK
-648 IGDKVGFALV
+648 IGEKVGFALV

-671 EVTKGTAAAKFF
+671 EVAKATAAKFF

>member
-1 MRTNLFKSLLVATM
+1 MKTNLFKSLLVATM

-34 VSANFDD
+34 VTENFDN

-49 GEIKNNSNIGNVL
+49 GEIVNTSNIGNVL
-62 ATGEGLPITLDFDG
+62 AVGNGKPITLDFDG
-76 DVDTDGN
+76 DTNTDDN

-91 ENLTFSYTAYQGW
+91 ENITFSYKAYHGW
-104 YSVRTKTIAST
+104 SRGKTTT

-130 YDNGG
+130 YDNGD

-145 KAIDGFS
+145 KSIDGFS
-152 AFHAQSSNPKTNN
+152 AFHAQSSNNN
-165 YSADGFEIGNKK
+165 RKNADGFTKSSQFYMSKEGY
-177 KPFVTGEDYNPII
+177 TPII
-190 TFSISQSGF
+190 TFSISQTGF
-199 VEITFNVREAKLGKK
+199 VEITFNGREAKLGKT
-214 YSKTFSGQLADDV
+214 YSKTFSGQLADNV
-227 KKDISTLGFT
+227 KKDISTFGFT
-237 SNVDNSNRYYA
+237 SNVTDDAFRCA
-248 IDNFSIKSE
+248 IDNFSITSE
-257 IKAVLPANYTIKY
+257 IKAVQPANYTIKY

-276 ELKTVTRSSTV
+276 ELKTPVSRSSTV
-287 GSNVTATADDMKTFY
+287 GSNVTATAADMETFY
-302 SSDKSEKYVY
+302 SLDNSEKYVY
-312 KSGNNE
+312 KSGNAE

-325 ASNVITLTFS
+325 ANNVITLTFS

-354 EVAKG
+354 EIAKG

-395 NKAATIEVKKSDIT
+395 NNSATIEVKKSDIT
-409 YFAETEKL
+409 YFAETENL
-417 GNNIGAS
+417 GNNTGKVS
-424 YNKNMSNGA
+424 DKNMSNGA
-433 YSAIAGG
+433 YSAIKGG
-440 KTAELCELPAG
+440 ETAELCKLPMG
-451 EYKVTIY
+451 EYKVIIY
-458 LYERGDRGA
+458 LKANGNRSA
-467 YIRDLNNTDNNTNTL
+467 IIRDVDNSDNGTNTL
-482 CYANIKNNSSYNL
+482 CSLPINRSSAA
-495 KEHSVTL
+495 KEYSTTL
-502 KLYKTTKIGLSGWTT
+502 TLYETTKIGLSGYTT
-517 HNKNN
+517 S
-522 DTYSTNQSAGLDYI
+522 TGTNQSADLDYI

-549 VSDAGYATYAT
+549 VSEAGFATYAT
-560 TNNVVVPSDKNVKVM
+560 TNNVVVPNDENVKVM

-594 TVIPGNT
+594 TVIPAGR
-601 GFLVKAAAGKH
+601 GILVKAAAGKH
-612 DFVVTSEAGKE
+612 DFVVTSEAGKD
-623 LENNNLVAATADVPS
+623 LTNNDLKAATADVTS
-638 DGAKYFALTK
+638 DGTKFFALTK
-648 IGDKVGFALV
+648 IGEKVGFALV
-658 EKDVVI
+658 ANGIVI

-671 EVTKGTAAAKFF
+671 EVSKGTAAKFF
-683 GLDGEATGINSVKT
+683 SLDGEATGINSVKT

>member
-1 MRTNLFKSLLVATM
+1 MKTNLFKSLLVATM

-28 QVTSFP
+28 QVSSFP
-34 VSANFDD
+34 VTENFDD

-49 GEIKNNSNIGNVL
+49 GEIKNTSNIGNVL
-62 ATGEGLPITLDFDG
+62 AVGNGKPITLDFDG
-76 DVDTDGN
+76 DTNTDGN

-91 ENLTFSYTAYQGW
+91 ENLTFTYKAYHGW
-104 YSVRTKTIAST
+104 SSGKTTT

-130 YDNGG
+130 YDNGS
-135 CKITNVVING
+135 CNITNVIING

-152 AFHAQSSNPKTNN
+152 AFHAQSSNNN
-165 YSADGFEIGNKK
+165 RRNADGFTKSNQFYMSKEGY
-177 KPFVTGEDYNPII
+177 TPII

-199 VEITFNVREAKLGKK
+199 VEITFNGREKKLGKT
-214 YSKTFSGQLADDV
+214 YSKTFRGQLADDV
-227 KKDISTLGFT
+227 KKDISTFGFT
-237 SNVDNSNRYYA
+237 SNVTDDAFRCA
-248 IDNFSIKSE
+248 IDNFSITSE
-257 IKAVLPANYTIKY
+257 IKAVLPTNYTIKY

-276 ELKTVTRSSTV
+276 ELKTSVTRSSIV
-287 GSNVTATADDMKTFY
+287 GSNVTATAADMKTFY
-302 SSDKSEKYVY
+302 SSDTSEKYVY

-359 ETYSDGADIA
+359 ETYTDGADIA

-395 NKAATIEVKKSDIT
+395 NNSATIEVKKSDIT
-409 YFAETEKL
+409 YFAETENL

-433 YSAIAGG
+433 YSAIKGG
-440 KTAELCELPAG
+440 KTAELCELPMG
-451 EYKVTIY
+451 EYRVTVY

-482 CYANIKNNSSYNL
+482 CYADINKNSSNL
-495 KEHSVTL
+495 KEYSVTL
-502 KLYKTTKIGLSGWTT
+502 KLYKTTKIGLSGWT
-517 HNKNN
+517 N
-522 DTYSTNQSAGLDYI
+522 SGGINQSAGLDYI

-549 VSDAGYATYAT
+549 VSEAGFATYAT
-560 TNNVVVPSDKNVKVM
+560 TNNVVIPEDENVKVM

-594 TVIPGNT
+594 TVIPAKT
-601 GFLVKAAAGKH
+601 GILVKAAAGNH
-612 DFVVTSEAGKE
+612 DFVVTSDKGETLA
-623 LENNNLVAATADVPS
+623 NNDLKAATEDVTSAD
-638 DGAKYFALTK
+638 DKFFALTK
-648 IGDKVGFALV
+648 LGEKVGFALV
-658 EKDVVI
+658 
-664 PAGKAYL
+664 
-671 EVTKGTAAAKFF
+671 
-683 GLDGEATGINSVKT
+683 
-697 AKADGAYYTLEGV
+697 
-710 KTTKPV
+710 
-716 KGLYIHN
+716 
-723 GKKIVVK
+723 

>member
-1 MRTNLFKSLLVATM
+1 MKTNLFKSLLVATM
-15 AIGAWGGVNSAFA
+15 AVGAMGGVNSAFA

-34 VSANFDD
+34 VTENFDD

-49 GEIKNNSNIGNVL
+49 GEIVNTKNIGNVL
-62 ATGEGLPITLDFDG
+62 ATGKDMPITLDFDG

-91 ENLTFSYTAYQGW
+91 ENITFSYKEYNGSLGTNTT
-104 YSVRTKTIAST
+104 TK

-130 YDNGG
+130 YN
-135 CKITNVVING
+135 TNKSVINDVVING
-145 KAIDGFS
+145 KTVEGFS
-152 AFHAQSSNPKTNN
+152 QFAAQSIWSSTRGAN
-165 YSADGFEIGNKK
+165 GFSGKS
-177 KPFVTGEDYNPII
+177 KPYLSKDDYNTII
-190 TFSISQSGF
+190 TISISQTGF
-199 VEITFNVREAKLGKK
+199 ATITFKLNNIP
-214 YSKTFSGQLADDV
+214 KTFSGIIANNV
-227 KKDISTLGFT
+227 KKDIKTFGFT
-237 SNVDNSNRYYA
+237 SDVNNTDRRCA
-248 IDNFSIKSE
+248 IDNFSINSE
-257 IKAVLPANYTIKY
+257 IKAVQQTNYTIKY

-440 KTAELCELPAG
+440 KTAELCELPMG
-451 EYKVTIY
+451 EYRVTVY

-467 YIRDLNNTDNNTNTL
+467 YIRDLNNADLSTNTL
-482 CYANIKNNSSYNL
+482 CYADINKNSSNL
-495 KEHSVTL
+495 KEYSVTL

-517 HNKNN
+517 HNEKN

-560 TNNVVVPSDKNVKVM
+560 TNNIVVPEGNDVEVM
-575 TVKVNAEGTAI
+575 TVTVNKDNSTISLNKVE
-586 ELNEVKAG
+586 AG
-594 TVIPGNT
+594 TVIPAKT
-601 GFLVKAAAGKH
+601 GILVKAAAGNH
-612 DFVVTSEAGKE
+612 DFVVTSDKSEESEA
-623 LENNNLVAATADVPS
+623 LTNNDLKAATTDETS
-638 DGAKYFALTK
+638 DGATYFALTK
-648 IGDKVGFALV
+648 IGEKVGFALV
-658 EKDVVI
+658 ANGVVI
-664 PAGKAYL
+664 PASKAYL
-671 EVTKGTAAAKFF
+671 KVPAESTAKFF

-723 GKKIVVK
+723 GKKIIVK